1 MSKAELLHTINL
13 ATKEGGK
20 IIINRLEEPY
30 GEGSEAVLSIGVS
43 LGGGEPDWKVH
54 IPYENVDELIEALT
68 KAKNG

>member
-1 MSKAELLHTINL
+1 MSKAQQLHTIEL

-20 IIINRLEEPY
+20 IMIDRLEEPY

-43 LGGGEPDWKVH
+43 LNGNEPDWKVH